1 MLQSS
6 LSYVLGI
13 PYIYYS
19 PFSLEVYE
27 YALFYC
33 LFLVSYWQGSFC
45 ELIRIAFQLALGCIF
60 LTLII
65 SLVFFMS
72 FLLQEK

>member
-33 LFLVSYWQGSFC
+33 LFLS
-45 ELIRIAFQLALGCIF
+45 LLLAGIF
-60 LTLII
+60 LWID
-65 SLVFFMS
+65 
-72 FLLQEK
+72 